1 MPLAHPLG
9 EQSERE
15 AAGPSVVLDTFAGRV
30 HVEWEP
36 AAPVTALGQ
45 LPFFVEFLK
54 QGGLFDNWVAACPL
68 HYTSPNAP
76 KKRDVLGTMVLSIL
90 AGHWRYAHITAVR
103 GDGVN
108 PGLLGMERVVSED
121 AVRRALKKMPETDA
135 EVWLR
140 RHLDETTLPLLGVP
154 WILDVDATVKPLFGH
169 QEGAVVGYN
178 PHKPGRPSHTLHTY
192 WVAGLR
198 LVLDVEVKAGN
209 EHASAHSAPALWE
222 LLDRLGRDRWPWLL
236 RGDADFGTER
246 IMSRAEQEGMPYLF
260 KLRSTRNV
268 KRLIEKAM
276 GEAAWTA
283 AGQGWQGKASTLR
296 LQGWS
301 RHRRVVILRRRLP
314 RAVLVTDRPGGPAP
328 QLALSF
334 AEVTDDR
341 AVYEYAVLVTALD
354 LEVLSVA
361 QLYRDRADAENGF
374 DETKNQWGWGGFTTH
389 DLQRCRVMARCVG
402 LVYNWW
408 SLFGRLADPDRR
420 MEAITSRPLLL
431 HGVARRT
438 RHAGQTTLI
447 ITSAHGSAGKAQAA
461 LTRIA
466 AFFAELRSTAEQLT
480 TEQRWYRIL
489 SQALV
494 RYLNGSPLRPPPRL
508 VPT

>member
-1 MPLAHPLG
+1 M
-9 EQSERE
+9 
-15 AAGPSVVLDTFAGRV
+15 
-30 HVEWEP
+30 
-36 AAPVTALGQ
+36 
-45 LPFFVEFLK
+45 
-54 QGGLFDNWVAACPL
+54 FDNWVAACPL

-90 AGHWRYAHITAVR
+90 AGHRSHHGGARGWRQPGPA
-103 GDGVN
+103 GDGAGGQRRRGA
-108 PGLLGMERVVSED
+108 PCLEED
-121 AVRRALKKMPETDA
+121 AGDRRGGLAAPPS
-135 EVWLR
+135 R
-140 RHLDETTLPLLGVP
+140 RDDP
-154 WILDVDATVKPLFGH
+154 A
-169 QEGAVVGYN
+169 
-178 PHKPGRPSHTLHTY
+178 
-192 WVAGLR
+192 VAGGSVDFWTWIPR
-198 LVLDVEVKAGN
+198 SSRC
-209 EHASAHSAPALWE
+209 SATRKERWSAIIRTSRGGRRTRCTPTGWPACAWS
-222 LLDRLGRDRWPWLL
+222 W
-236 RGDADFGTER
+236 
-246 IMSRAEQEGMPYLF
+246 MSRSRP
-260 KLRSTRNV
+260 
-268 KRLIEKAM
+268 AM
-276 GEAAWTA
+276 SIRRRIRRRRCG
-283 AGQGWQGKASTLR
+283 GC
-296 LQGWS
+296 WS
-301 RHRRVVILRRRLP
+301 GHRRVIILRRRLP
-314 RAVLVTDRPGGPAP
+314 REVLVTDRPGGPAP

-334 AEVTDDR
+334 AEVTEDR

-420 MEAITSRPLLL
+420 LEAITSRPLLL

-466 AFFAELRSTAEQLT
+466 AFFADLRSTAEQLT